1 MNKTQ
6 KIKFGNV
13 DISQPHFLISHS
25 PEYGCEG
32 WAPIGV
38 LSTARTVEEMRLA
51 LLVHDIKDRPA
62 IDLMIKE
69 LSFYLSELKEDDQIL
84 YLIYH
89 CSTISNIYSNI
100 HFSYIESINKNN
112 IIYYILTESKLNC
125 IYNNKSF
132 SDINQR
138 YLDITVNKLFAD
150 ALNKNSY
157 NDSYNDTLYYFHDL
171 IFKKVPSVNNFE
183 IHDQPTVL
191 EFAKLL
197 SGMEID
203 KFCNILNYLKKIKLV
218 KINEIDSLLN
228 FFNVNRRL

>member
-1 MNKTQ
+1 MS
-6 KIKFGNV
+6 NV
-13 DISQPHFLISHS
+13 
-25 PEYGCEG
+25 
-32 WAPIGV
+32 
-38 LSTARTVEEMRLA
+38 
-51 LLVHDIKDRPA
+51 
-62 IDLMIKE
+62 
-69 LSFYLSELKEDDQIL
+69 
-84 YLIYH
+84 
-89 CSTISNIYSNI
+89 YSNI

-112 IIYYILTESKLNC
+112 IIYYILTESKLQC

-157 NDSYNDTLYYFHDL
+157 NDSYNDTLYYLHDL
-171 IFKKVPSVNNFE
+171 IFNKVPSVNNFE
-183 IHDQPTVL
+183 VHDQPTVV